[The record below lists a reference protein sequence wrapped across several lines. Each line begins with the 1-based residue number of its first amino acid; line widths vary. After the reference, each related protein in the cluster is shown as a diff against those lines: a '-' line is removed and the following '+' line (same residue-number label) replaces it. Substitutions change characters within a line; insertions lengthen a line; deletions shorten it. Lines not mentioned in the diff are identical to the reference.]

1 MRNNQKIITF
11 VSSNKKNNN
20 IMNKK
25 EEIRNLLVR
34 RMELKSKI
42 EKLRFLQE
50 ATGRSFRHTIDQ
62 YLDMM
67 KTIDRVIEELE
78 KN

>member
-1 MRNNQKIITF
+1 
-11 VSSNKKNNN
+11 
-20 IMNKK
+20 
-25 EEIRNLLVR
+25 
-34 RMELKSKI
+34 MELKSKI

-50 ATGRSFRHTIDQ
+50 ATGRSFNHTIDQ
-62 YLDMM
+62 YLEMM

>member
-1 MRNNQKIITF
+1 MHNNQKIITF
-11 VSSNKKNNN
+11 VSSNKNNN

-50 ATGRSFRHTIDQ
+50 ATGRSFNHTIDQ
-62 YLDMM
+62 YLEMM

>member
-1 MRNNQKIITF
+1 MHNNQKIITF
-11 VSSNKKNNN
+11 ASSNKNNN